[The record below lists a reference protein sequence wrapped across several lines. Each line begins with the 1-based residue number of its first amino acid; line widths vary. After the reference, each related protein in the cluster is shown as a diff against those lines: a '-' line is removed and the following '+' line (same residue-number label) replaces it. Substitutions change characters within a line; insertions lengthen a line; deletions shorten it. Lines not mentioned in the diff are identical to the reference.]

1 MYSVNRTTRELG
13 TMTAA
18 TIVGTLVG
26 GSAYIIKSFI
36 ELIRTDKY
44 ATKADL
50 AKTTHQI
57 EDLRIN
63 QIEMQQ
69 AITHIAA
76 QTIV

>member
-1 MYSVNRTTRELG
+1 M
-13 TMTAA
+13 
-18 TIVGTLVG
+18 
-26 GSAYIIKSFI
+26 
-36 ELIRTDKY
+36 IRTDKY

-69 AITHIAA
+69 AITHINA
-76 QTIV
+76 QTIANQNEIRQLYNGVAAQNIEV